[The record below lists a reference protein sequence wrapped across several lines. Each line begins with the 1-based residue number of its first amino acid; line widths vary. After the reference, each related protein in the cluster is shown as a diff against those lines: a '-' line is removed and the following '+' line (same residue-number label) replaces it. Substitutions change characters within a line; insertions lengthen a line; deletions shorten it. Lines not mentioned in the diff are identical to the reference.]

1 MYVSRSTSEGTMLV
15 GEGVPARD
23 LLGEIRAD
31 FEVADGFFQASLAK
45 TRSVIS
51 PMLIRIR

>member
-1 MYVSRSTSEGTMLV
+1 MLV